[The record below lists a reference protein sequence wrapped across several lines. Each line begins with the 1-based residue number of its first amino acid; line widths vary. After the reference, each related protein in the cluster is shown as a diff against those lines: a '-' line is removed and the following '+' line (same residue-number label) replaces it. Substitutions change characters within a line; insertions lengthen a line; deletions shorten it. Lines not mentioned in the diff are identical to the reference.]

1 LQSFSQLEQKYGK
14 EGAEIIL
21 DNFQTWIY
29 LKTSSIETATKIMKK
44 LGNYT
49 TSSYSKS
56 MSYSKY
62 NKSSNDSQSMNL
74 IARPLLTEE
83 EILRIERPYVLI
95 IDTGHY
101 PAIVKIP
108 DLSMWHFNKLLG
120 LGDEDYNTEVRA
132 EREKARPIK
141 ETKEMK
147 LWQIWK
153 EYR

>member
-1 LQSFSQLEQKYGK
+1 
-14 EGAEIIL
+14 
-21 DNFQTWIY
+21 
-29 LKTSSIETATKIMKK
+29 MKK

-62 NKSSNDSQSMNL
+62 NKNSNDSQSMNL

-83 EILRIERPYVLI
+83 EITRIERPYVLI

-101 PAIVKIP
+101 PAMVKIP
-108 DLSMWHFNKLLG
+108 DLSMWHFNEILE
-120 LGDEDYNTEVRA
+120 LGDEDYNTKIRE

-141 ETKEMK
+141 ETQEIK
-147 LWQIWK
+147 LWQIWND
-153 EYR
+153 YR